1 VSAAYF
7 RATDGAPLA
16 AEEAL
21 RTWATE
27 AYTMLVETASKYGRV
42 ISAEQL
48 AHAVQD
54 ATGVRSTE
62 RPHSWV
68 GRVLTLVVYR
78 CSATGEPPLTSLVV
92 SPSTG
97 TVGPA
102 YSEVQRV
109 AGQTALSDVAREKAA
124 AQGRLDAYRRYAPDV
139 PANAEPVL
147 ATKFIAAREQAKR
160 TAKAAMPKRPVVLPP
175 PDVPLTRICPQCF
188 LETPI
193 IGECQNCN

>member
-7 RATDGAPLA
+7 RATDGAPLTS
-16 AEEAL
+16 EEAL
-21 RTWATE
+21 RTWAAE

-62 RPHSWV
+62 RPSSWV

-124 AQGRLDAYRRYAPDV
+124 AQGRLDAYRRYAP
-139 PANAEPVL
+139 VL
-147 ATKFIAAREQAKR
+147 ASKFLAAREKAKR

>member
-1 VSAAYF
+1 MSAAYF
-7 RATDGAPLA
+7 RASDGAPLT

-21 RTWATE
+21 RIWAAE
-27 AYTMLVETASKYGRV
+27 AYDMLVETASHYGHV
-42 ISAEQL
+42 LSADQL
-48 AHAVQD
+48 AHAVQEH
-54 ATGVRSTE
+54 TGVRSTE
-62 RPHSWV
+62 RPSSWV

-97 TVGPA
+97 MVGPA

-109 AGQTALSDVAREKAA
+109 TGALHLSDVNREKAA
-124 AQGRLDAYRRYAPDV
+124 AQGRLDAYRRYASDV

-147 ATKFIAAREQAKR
+147 TSKFVAARDKAKV
-160 TAKAAMPKRPVVLPP
+160 TAKARMPKRPAVLPP
-175 PDVPLTRICPQCF
+175 PDVPLTRICPRCF

-193 IGECQNCN
+193 IGDCQNCD